1 MKPGIAGTMAVM
13 AALVLLAE
21 PAVLH
26 AQRGRG
32 AGGQAAAGRGAR
44 ASAPADLTGYW
55 VSVVSEDWK
64 FRMVTPPKGE
74 YGGVPINPEGRKI
87 ADAWD
92 PAKDEAAAMQ
102 CKAYGAAGI
111 MRIPGRLHIT
121 WENDDTLR
129 IDADAGTQ
137 TRLLHFGTASNP
149 APSEELTWQGR
160 SVAQWEAAGG
170 RGVRSTES
178 EPSAR
183 GGFMKV
189 VTTRMRP
196 GYLRK
201 NGVPYGSNATMT
213 EYFESHLGPNGERY
227 LVASTVIE
235 DPQYLSQPYVT
246 SANFKKLPDASGWS
260 PTPCTSK

>member
-1 MKPGIAGTMAVM
+1 MKPGIAGIVAGM
-13 AALVLLAE
+13 AALVLFAE
-21 PAVLH
+21 PGVLH

-32 AGGQAAAGRGAR
+32 GGQAAAGRGAR
-44 ASAPADLTGYW
+44 ASAPVDLTGYW

-64 FRMVTPPKGE
+64 YRMVTPPKGE
-74 YGGVPINPEGRKI
+74 YGGVPISAEGRKV
-87 ADAWD
+87 ADGWD
-92 PAKDEAAAMQ
+92 PAMDEAAGTQ

-129 IDADAGTQ
+129 IDADTGTQ
-137 TRLLHFGTASNP
+137 TRLLQFGNAP
-149 APSEELTWQGR
+149 APAPGGDLTWQGR

-170 RGVRSTES
+170 RGARFAEGDLS
-178 EPSAR
+178 ER

-227 LVASTVIE
+227 LVVSTMIE
-235 DPQYLSQPYVT
+235 DAQHLSQPYVT
-246 SANFKKLPDASGWS
+246 STNFKKLPDASGWN